1 MNRNYQKIIFCFI
14 VASILLI
21 WNSSY
26 AFIYLC
32 GFTLVMIYL
41 VYDINKQNLQQ
52 IDFYRQKKENE
63 IREVEGEKD
72 FNHKILNSLIK
83 TMNLPMIFINCKGT
97 IIFTNQSFRDAF
109 NIKHLRGKYYKDI
122 FVGQLLNVVDQSYVF
137 ERKFST
143 VTEINERY
151 YKIES
156 TPVFRNESFFDGSI
170 ILFTDVSQVKEIEKM
185 QKQFF
190 SDISHELKTPMSAII
205 GSVEILQK
213 EGIQNKE
220 TFDEFMGI
228 LLKESYRMQNI
239 IEDILEL
246 SRLEQPRVTLS
257 PKLID
262 VDSIVK
268 DTVEL
273 FEPLAKDKHLS
284 MVYQT
289 KVSKELMLDYATVK
303 TILNNLVSNA
313 IKYSNSGVI
322 SIKAFN
328 DKDKLTLIVQ
338 DEGIGISKDDIPL
351 IYDRFF
357 QVDRSRSK
365 KLGTGLGLSIVKRM
379 VELNNGSISVESDQ
393 GIGSVFTVVLPILCE

>member
-1 MNRNYQKIIFCFI
+1 MNKNYQKVIFSFIIVC
-14 VASILLI
+14 ILLI
-21 WNSSY
+21 WNSKY
-26 AFIYLC
+26 AIIYLI
-32 GFTLVMIYL
+32 GFMAAMLYIL
-41 VYDINKQNLQQ
+41 YDTNTIFLQQ
-52 IDFYRQKKENE
+52 IDFYRREKENE

-83 TMNLPMIFINCKGT
+83 TMNLPMIFVNKEGT

-109 NIKHLRGKYYKDI
+109 NIQHLRGKYYKDI
-122 FVGQLLNVVDQSYVF
+122 FKGALLNIVDQSYVF

-143 VTEINERY
+143 VTAINERY
-151 YKIES
+151 YQIET
-156 TPVFRNESFFDGSI
+156 TPVFRNDIVFDGSI

-257 PKLID
+257 PRP
-262 VDSIVK
+262 VDINSLVK

-273 FEPLAKDKHLS
+273 FEPLAKDKHISL
-284 MVYQT
+284 VYQT
-289 KVSKELMLDYATVK
+289 RISQELVIDYTTVK

-313 IKYSNSGVI
+313 IKYSKEGVI
-322 SIKAFN
+322 LIKTSN
-328 DKDKLTLIVQ
+328 DADNLIIVVQ

-351 IYDRFF
+351 IFDRFF

-379 VELNNGSISVESDQ
+379 VELNDGKIEVESNP
-393 GIGSVFTVVLPILCE
+393 GIGSVFTVILPVL

>member
-1 MNRNYQKIIFCFI
+1 MNKNYQKVIFSF
-14 VASILLI
+14 VVVSILLF
-21 WNSSY
+21 WNSRY
-26 AFIYLC
+26 AFLYII
-32 GFTLVMIYL
+32 GFMLVMLYIL
-41 VYDINKQNLQQ
+41 YDTNTSYLQQ
-52 IDFYRQKKENE
+52 IDFYRREKENE

-83 TMNLPMIFINCKGT
+83 TMDLPMIFVNKEGT

-109 NIKHLRGKYYKDI
+109 DIKHLRGKYYKDI
-122 FVGQLLNVVDQSYVF
+122 FKGQLLNIVDQSYIF

-143 VTEINERY
+143 VTAINERY
-151 YKIES
+151 YQIET
-156 TPVFRNESFFDGSI
+156 TPVFKDEIVFDGSI

-213 EGIQNKE
+213 EGVQNKE
-220 TFDEFMGI
+220 TFNEFMGI

-246 SRLEQPRVTLS
+246 SRLEQPQVSLS
-257 PKLID
+257 PRPID
-262 VDSIVK
+262 INSLVK

-284 MVYQT
+284 LFYQT
-289 KVSKELMLDYATVK
+289 KVSHELILDYTTVK

-313 IKYSNSGVI
+313 IKYSKSGVI
-322 SIKAFN
+322 SIKVYN
-328 DKDKLTLIVQ
+328 DEKNFTVKVQ
-338 DEGIGISKDDIPL
+338 DEGVGISKDDIPL
-351 IYDRFF
+351 IFDRFF

-379 VELNNGSISVESDQ
+379 VELNNGTIEVESNP
-393 GIGSVFTVVLPILCE
+393 GIGSVFTVTLPIL